1 MIMESSPTR
10 PSVQCDT
17 FIHRGLV
24 KYPSDRAVLTVV
36 FVALFYLNYAS
47 SLIDAFANIFA
58 VHDGLAHSRTVSGAE
73 ILGFVAIFVVLTDLK
88 SERLLRW
95 WDFLAIVCI
104 VTASLYPSDVYRAIS
119 MTCLGLLFIATSDK
133 RIASLGQLCIG
144 LAWISFWGALV
155 LDFIK
160 QWLLPMEAGVAFL
173 PLYLFGSFS
182 LDGTI
187 ISNGNG
193 HAIDVLEPCSA
204 FRNTITMAFIWLSLI
219 KILEAGIPIKVFQHY
234 GGWPR
239 RCRYL
244 EHRPHQH
251 HGSLGKPILL
261 LAHGSRPM
269 DSESADAERD
279 AWPLL
284 LRPCHSCCIS
294 ADRRIFRQAAKLAPV
309 AAFPSVCRCIHAS
322 KMGFEFTTRERRCLL
337 VGVFDNERLGVSSTT
352 RVAKLQL
359 TCKPSKGRGLKGVR
373 LIISDACAWSGRFPT
388 ANGA

>member
-219 KILEAGIPIKVFQHY
+219 KIRRLEFRLKYFSIMVVGLVAVV
-234 GGWPR
+234 
-239 RCRYL
+239 
-244 EHRPHQH
+244 
-251 HGSLGKPILL
+251 ILNT
-261 LAHGSRPM
+261 ARISIM
-269 DSESADAERD
+269 AVSESQYFFWHTGPGLWIVKA
-279 AWPLL
+279 LML
-284 LRPCHSCCIS
+284 SGMLGL
-294 ADRRIFRQAAKLAPV
+294 FYFGLATPV
-309 AAFPSVCRCIHAS
+309 AFQPTE
-322 KMGFEFTTRERRCLL
+322 EF
-337 VGVFDNERLGVSSTT
+337 
-352 RVAKLQL
+352 
-359 TCKPSKGRGLKGVR
+359 
-373 LIISDACAWSGRFPT
+373 SGKRQSWLP
-388 ANGA
+388 